1 MIEVQNITK
10 HYGPITAVNDVSFRV
25 ESGEI
30 LGFLGPNGAGKSTT
44 MRILTGCIP
53 ATEGKAVV
61 AGYDIFRQPID
72 AKIRTGYLPET
83 PPLYPDM
90 TVVEYLYFAARINGV
105 KAQDRMGRIETSL
118 KRTNLT
124 DVRNRNC
131 GKLSKGYKQR
141 VGLAQTLLHNPEVL
155 ILDEPTAGLDPKQ
168 IIETRRLIKDLAGDH
183 TVILSTHILP
193 EVAQTC
199 DRVVIINKGRVVAID
214 TPDNLTKRLRGSE
227 TIHLEI
233 DTVSENAESVF
244 QALDGVTNVSI
255 TESKNHTKLVDVQS
269 DYGADVRQELART
282 VVSNKWGLLELSP
295 LRMSL
300 EDVFLELTTSED
312 TRSETTGKTI
322 NTEADTNTEDPNG

>member
-155 ILDEPTAGLDPKQ
+155 ILDEPTAGINPTLING
-168 IIETRRLIKDLAGDH
+168 IIDRLIKVNKEFGITLL
-183 TVILSTHILP
+183 VIEHNM
-193 EVAQTC
+193 
-199 DRVVIINKGRVVAID
+199 RVI
-214 TPDNLTKRLRGSE
+214 
-227 TIHLEI
+227 
-233 DTVSENAESVF
+233 
-244 QALDGVTNVSI
+244 
-255 TESKNHTKLVDVQS
+255 
-269 DYGADVRQELART
+269 
-282 VVSNKWGLLELSP
+282 
-295 LRMSL
+295 MSL
-300 EDVFLELTTSED
+300 AQKIFCLAHGQLLAEGSPEQIKNDHRVIDAYL
-312 TRSETTGKTI
+312 GVQ
-322 NTEADTNTEDPNG
+322 